1 MPASREQGPSTVVS
15 ETREKHALDLRVPA
29 LTILAHPVTARVGE
43 RVLLPALTSGRPVP
57 LSRLAPLFAQPGSA
71 ETRPLDD
78 LHLSRKPITLA
89 PGEPP
94 GSIRILA
101 ESGGS
106 RIEAFGV
113 EAQDELGPADLA
125 RGVPLLLGG
134 HIALLLHILP
144 SAQPRH
150 LDRYG
155 LIGDG
160 AALVELRAAIR
171 RAAALSAPVLLRGET
186 GTGKELVARAIHQ
199 ASPRHRGPYLTLNLG
214 AVPTSLA
221 ASELFGAARGSF
233 TGADRRREG
242 YFERADGGTLF
253 LDEVGEAPPEVQ
265 ALLLRTLE
273 NGEIQPVGA
282 DAPRRVDVRV
292 VAATDADLERL
303 VADGRFRAPLL
314 HRLQGDQIRLPPL
327 RMRRD
332 DIGRLLVHF
341 LRQELEASGEA
352 HRLDNPAPEGRP
364 WLPARLVARLAAADW
379 PGNVRELRNVAR
391 RLAAGASAGAT
402 AELPPDLET
411 ALFAAAGPE
420 PAMPAGSAMSAMS
433 AISAT
438 DPPKTRP
445 RQLRSVAELD
455 DADILAALQAEQ
467 FNLTLAAGR
476 LGISRT
482 ALYGWVERHPELRK
496 ASSLSREEIA
506 AALERAGGDVD
517 AAADLLG
524 VSRHGLRLRRSAL
537 GLAPGP
543 G

>member
-1 MPASREQGPSTVVS
+1 MPASHTDGNQKHGLSTVVS
-15 ETREKHALDLRVPA
+15 KTGERPALDLRVPA

-43 RVLLPALTSGRPVP
+43 RVLLPALTSGRSVP

-71 ETRPLDD
+71 EARPLED
-78 LHLSRKPITLA
+78 LHLSRQPISLA
-89 PGEPP
+89 PGERA
-94 GSIRILA
+94 GSIHIVA
-101 ESGGS
+101 APEGG
-106 RIEAFGV
+106 RVEAFGV
-113 EAQDELGPADLA
+113 GTQDELGPADLE

-134 HIALLLHILP
+134 RVALLLHLLP
-144 SAQPRH
+144 TAELRQ

-160 AALVELRAAIR
+160 AAVVELRAAIR
-171 RAAALSAPVLLRGET
+171 RVAALAAPVLLRGET

-199 ASPRHRGPYLTLNLG
+199 ASPRRAGPYLALNLG

-282 DAPRRVDVRV
+282 DVPRRVDVRV

-314 HRLQGDQIRLPPL
+314 HRLQGDQVRLPPL
-327 RMRRD
+327 RARRD
-332 DIGRLLVHF
+332 DVGRLLIHF
-341 LRQELEASGEA
+341 LRQELEALGEA
-352 HRLDNPAPEGRP
+352 HLLDGPGPQGRP

-391 RLAAGASAGAT
+391 RLASGASAAVT
-402 AELPPDLET
+402 AELPPELES
-411 ALFAAAGPE
+411 ALFAAAGHE
-420 PAMPAGSAMSAMS
+420 PGTPA
-433 AISAT
+433 
-438 DPPKTRP
+438 PPPNEEQKPRP
-445 RQLRSVAELD
+445 RHFRAVAELTEEEV
-455 DADILAALQAEQ
+455 LAALQADH

-506 AALERAGGDVD
+506 AALDRAGGDVD
-517 AAADLLG
+517 GAADLLG
-524 VSRHGLRLRRSAL
+524 VSRHGLRLRRSTL
-537 GLAPGP
+537 GLG
-543 G
+543 